1 MVKPIL
7 IIYLLFKASSLIP
20 TRRRQWFDYSSSS
33 AAHLPLPFAPI
44 NNFNCTIHSSR
55 YVILDSRWFEYSNN
69 DLLGKPLDSYISST
83 VRTVLHCSYKNI
95 LRDLCPLLGLIKYY
109 L

>member
-55 YVILDSRWFEYSNN
+55 YVILDTRWFGYSNGR
-69 DLLGKPLDSYISST
+69 L
-83 VRTVLHCSYKNI
+83 V
-95 LRDLCPLLGLIKYY
+95 
-109 L
+109 